1 MRASWSDGGPHAGRR
16 HAERPSGPAG
26 EPEGLAAP
34 ATRSRATRVFLPVAW
49 EELKRRWERDDRI
62 FAYLLNIPSTVIILA
77 LVAYPVG
84 YSFVL
89 SLYRYNL
96 KRPRQV
102 RFNWFNNY
110 WDILTDPFF
119 WTVMQVT
126 VYFVFVSIALILVV
140 GMTLALLLNEP
151 FRGRALL
158 RSMLLIPW
166 AMPPVVNG
174 LMWQGILNGTYGVFN
189 GVLFRLGLIDEYV
202 GWLTHPLIALNMT
215 ALAHVWNNVPFAG
228 IILLASL
235 QAIPDEQYQAAR
247 VDGAGPVQRFWHVT
261 LPWLLHPVLIILIYQ
276 TMLAF
281 RVFDLIYTLTG
292 GGPAHGTHV
301 LAWQTYMTAF
311 GSYDFGHGNAYSYII
326 TIVTMTLAVIYI
338 RLLYRRGEI
347 YA

>member
-1 MRASWSDGGPHAGRR
+1 MDPVKDIEPLFGLSKG
-16 HAERPSGPAG
+16 ELQQRPETVGT
-26 EPEGLAAP
+26 AATLES
-34 ATRSRATRVFLPVAW
+34 ARVR
-49 EELKRRWERDDRI
+49 RRWVNDARI
-62 FAYLLNIPSTVIILA
+62 FAFLLNIPSTLIILT

-96 KRPRQV
+96 KRPGHT
-102 RFNWFNNY
+102 RFNWLNNY

-119 WTVMQVT
+119 WTVMKLT
-126 VYFVFVSIALILVV
+126 IYFVFVSIVLILII
-140 GMTLALLLNEP
+140 GMALALLLNEH
-151 FRGRALL
+151 FKGRGLL

-189 GVLFRLGLIDEYV
+189 GVLYRLGLIDGYV
-202 GWLTHPLIALNMT
+202 GWLTIPFIALNMT
-215 ALAHVWNNVPFAG
+215 AFAHVWNNVPFAA

-235 QAIPDEQYQAAR
+235 QAIPDDQYEAAR
-247 VDGAGPVQRFWHVT
+247 VDGAGLLQRFWSVT
-261 LPWLLHPVLIILIYQ
+261 VPWLLHSVLIILIYQ

-281 RVFDLIYTLTG
+281 RVFDIIYTLTG

-326 TIVTMTLAVIYI
+326 TIVTMSLAVIYI
-338 RLLYRRGEI
+338 RLLYRRGDVGV
-347 YA
+347 